1 MDRRMQ
7 SACKQQACNPKRGH
21 CLQRTKTFEDELIAR
36 LRQISLTST
45 LNEHSCID
53 ARMQDCNRLH
63 SAPKPLLKTECWS
76 AVPTNKRTNPFQR
89 FYGTRETITPLRS
102 RCAHLCIIG
111 KKMVLH
117 SRINEQITFLERAR
131 NYSRLLKKR
140 QQEQAN
146 RQFARAEPGKTT
158 ANAAAKGCS
167 NNAWQPEI
175 PTVRL
180 PQMPGILRSDSP
192 QNFDSRDSMQEH
204 RYAVYHEP
212 TLENSEITVLL
223 PRDTP
228 YDSEANR
235 LTASWSNGLN
245 ARIDSGCVSHLSFAS
260 VDLTATCR
268 TPDDGSS
275 ILSPCPGDKEGLY
288 PVACPAY
295 PMNASFPICVIP
307 EPDVF

>member
-1 MDRRMQ
+1 MKG
-7 SACKQQACNPKRGH
+7 ACKQQACKPKSGH
-21 CLQRTKTFEDELIAR
+21 CVQRAKTFEDELIAR

-45 LNEHSCID
+45 LNENSYMD
-53 ARMQDCNRLH
+53 SRMQGCNRLH

-76 AVPTNKRTNPFQR
+76 AVPTNTRTNPLQR
-89 FYGTRETITPLRS
+89 SFGTTETITPLRS
-102 RCAHLCIIG
+102 RCVHLCIIG

-117 SRINEQITFLERAR
+117 SRIKEQVTFLERAR

-146 RQFARAEPGKTT
+146 RHFMNAKQNRAT
-158 ANAAAKGCS
+158 ANVASKGCS
-167 NNAWQPEI
+167 NNACQPQI

-180 PQMPGILRSDSP
+180 PQTPGILRSDSP
-192 QNFDSRDSMQEH
+192 QNIDSRDSKQEH
-204 RYAVYHEP
+204 RYAVYHRSS
-212 TLENSEITVLL
+212 LENSEITVLL
-223 PRDTP
+223 PRDIP
-228 YDSEANR
+228 CDSEARR
-235 LTASWSNGLN
+235 LKAPWSSNLDT
-245 ARIDSGCVSHLSFAS
+245 RIDSGCVSHLSFAS

-275 ILSPCPGDKEGLY
+275 ILSPCPGDRQGLY